1 MEDLH
6 IEGTTKTPEIHF
18 EASTGILE
26 IKGRSIPEISVEFYQ
41 AAINWLKDYIQS
53 PQDTT
58 VFNARLEYFNTSSS
72 KSILDLFKIL
82 EELEHSG
89 KKVKINWFHIEE
101 DESMEEAGEEYK
113 ILLQLPF
120 EILAVESL

>member
-1 MEDLH
+1 
-6 IEGTTKTPEIHF
+6 
-18 EASTGILE
+18 
-26 IKGRSIPEISVEFYQ
+26 
-41 AAINWLKDYIQS
+41 
-53 PQDTT
+53 
-58 VFNARLEYFNTSSS
+58 RLEYFNTSSS

>member
-41 AAINWLKDYIQS
+41 AAINWLKDY
-53 PQDTT
+53 
-58 VFNARLEYFNTSSS
+58 
-72 KSILDLFKIL
+72 
-82 EELEHSG
+82 
-89 KKVKINWFHIEE
+89 
-101 DESMEEAGEEYK
+101 
-113 ILLQLPF
+113 
-120 EILAVESL
+120 